1 MPSPRGQDAILAGR
15 IRQDV
20 NDRSGRCV
28 GSSAMRSTP
37 EGCGAQRGAD
47 RRGPAVGMRGA
58 GPGGARLRA
67 CLRPCPSINP
77 LRRPAS
83 HGTVNRVA
91 WMVPL

>member
-1 MPSPRGQDAILAGR
+1 MPRGQDAILAGR

-20 NDRSGRCV
+20 NDRSGRSV

-47 RRGPAVGMRGA
+47 RRGPAVGMRGRR
-58 GPGGARLRA
+58 PRRRKVARL
-67 CLRPCPSINP
+67 PPVVPSINSR
-77 LRRPAS
+77 RRPAS

-91 WMVPL
+91 WTVPL